1 MTERVVELNRA
12 PAAAPAEFE
21 RTPPQDNAAEQS
33 VLGGM
38 LLNKD
43 AIADVVEI
51 VRSVDF
57 YRPAHQIVFDVVLD
71 LYGRGEP
78 VDPITVGAELTK
90 NGDVGR
96 VGGLPYLHTL
106 MSSVPTAANAGYYA
120 KRVAELAI
128 LRRRK

>member
-12 PAAAPAEFE
+12 PAQATPPSEFE

-43 AIADVVEI
+43 AIADVVEL
-51 VRSVDF
+51 VRSQDF
-57 YRPAHQIVFDVVLD
+57 YRPAHQIVFDVILD

-78 VDPITVGAELTK
+78 VDAITVGAELTK
-90 NGDVGR
+90 NGDAGR

-106 MSSVPTAANAGYYA
+106 VSTVPTAANAGYFA
-120 KRVAELAI
+120 
-128 LRRRK
+128 